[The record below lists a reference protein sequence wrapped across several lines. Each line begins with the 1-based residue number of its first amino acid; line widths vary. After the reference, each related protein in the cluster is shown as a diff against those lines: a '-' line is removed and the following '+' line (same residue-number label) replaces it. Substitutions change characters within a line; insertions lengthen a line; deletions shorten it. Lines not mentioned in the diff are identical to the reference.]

1 MSQTQ
6 RDDLT
11 AGAGDGARPGLITDV
26 LGSEGGEGCW
36 ESMRLLRAA
45 LFGLEVATLSPQ
57 QGGPVPSVPPPP
69 GCGWGAPMSAPRSCT
84 SKHPCD
90 SAAHGI
96 TAWGPAANG
105 GTPGLPISAA
115 RGVGMAVPPQ
125 HLPSLISISGQAG
138 PGRGGGG
145 MMAEKHSAFPLI
157 AKINTL
163 KFLQEA
169 EECGTAG
176 KNCFIIC
183 NNTKARGGGREGG
196 GERRAVR
203 GEGRLRQRVGRGRE
217 GCFLV
222 TVTRRMGSFGSQ
234 CRGGVLGL
242 HAAMAP
248 CTGLSSTVP
257 QFPFLNGVSSAPDP
271 HRGQFTPCLTR
282 QWGRDKASRCVPGTH
297 LLSGWAPPFQDEIK
311 GIFLPLGNQI
321 KASHL
326 PRSPFAVQM
335 KAAGSSGR
343 GTKGVFNTAADEL
356 RVTAAQCQPQ
366 QGRPLPGSCLSMR
379 PP

>member
-138 PGRGGGG
+138 PGRGGGDDG
-145 MMAEKHSAFPLI
+145 RETQCFPPDSKNKYI
-157 AKINTL
+157 KIL
-163 KFLQEA
+163 A
-169 EECGTAG
+169 
-176 KNCFIIC
+176 
-183 NNTKARGGGREGG
+183 GGR
-196 GERRAVR
+196 RMRD
-203 GEGRLRQRVGRGRE
+203 GRKKL
-217 GCFLV
+217 FYNL
-222 TVTRRMGSFGSQ
+222 
-234 CRGGVLGL
+234 
-242 HAAMAP
+242 
-248 CTGLSSTVP
+248 
-257 QFPFLNGVSSAPDP
+257 
-271 HRGQFTPCLTR
+271 
-282 QWGRDKASRCVPGTH
+282 
-297 LLSGWAPPFQDEIK
+297 
-311 GIFLPLGNQI
+311 
-321 KASHL
+321 
-326 PRSPFAVQM
+326 
-335 KAAGSSGR
+335 
-343 GTKGVFNTAADEL
+343 
-356 RVTAAQCQPQ
+356 
-366 QGRPLPGSCLSMR
+366 
-379 PP
+379 